1 MDSISRTGQRV
12 QAGQDNM
19 KIGLDKS
26 GPKNSNRGTQKRGGL
41 QPVDARV
48 RILVIKG
55 RPAARNKLSKVLE
68 RLTDLVVCYE
78 AEEPA
83 QAVEI
88 IEQSKIDL
96 ALVDICVPDKAG
108 IRLMEKIRMRYPEM
122 PVLAA
127 CAGHPAPGQR
137 ARRSGTAMA
146 GAGDAKDADSVV
158 DAIRY
163 SQSLLRSGVSGFSVV
178 FRI

>member
-1 MDSISRTGQRV
+1 MDSISRTGEHV
-12 QAGQDNM
+12 EPGQDNM
-19 KIGLDKS
+19 KIGLEKS
-26 GPKNSNRGTQKRGGL
+26 EPKDSNRDSNNR
-41 QPVDARV
+41 DAQHTIDTRV

-68 RLTDLVVCYE
+68 RLSDLVVCYE

-83 QAVEI
+83 QAMQI

-108 IRLMEKIRMRYPEM
+108 VRAMEKIRMRYPEI
-122 PVLAA
+122 PVLAV
-127 CAGHPAPGQR
+127 CEGHPAPGQR
-137 ARRSGTAMA
+137 ARRSGTATVNTA
-146 GAGDAKDADSVV
+146 EAQDVDSVA

-163 SQSLLRSGVSGFSVV
+163 SQSLLQSGVSGFSVV

>member
-1 MDSISRTGQRV
+1 ME
-12 QAGQDNM
+12 
-19 KIGLDKS
+19 IGLEKS
-26 GPKNSNRGTQKRGGL
+26 EPRDSNRDSNNR
-41 QPVDARV
+41 DAQHTIDTRV

-55 RPAARNKLSKVLE
+55 RPAARNRLSKVLD
-68 RLTDLVVCYE
+68 RLADLVVCYE

-83 QAVEI
+83 QAMQI

-108 IRLMEKIRMRYPEM
+108 VRAMEKIRMRYPEI
-122 PVLAA
+122 PVLAV
-127 CAGHPAPGQR
+127 CEGHPAPGQR
-137 ARRSGTAMA
+137 ARRSGTATVNTA
-146 GAGDAKDADSVV
+146 EAQDVDSVA

-163 SQSLLRSGVSGFSVV
+163 SQSLLQSGVSGFSVV